1 MRLNYFRIMMRDI
14 TAALIVLAVFFVM
27 LGGASS
33 ANPPP
38 LGYSTTSDAGWCGD
52 QAKGDQ
58 HHAPCHACRADAV
71 TLPPA
76 PCVSERISVIS
87 SIFFDLSPGS
97 TEPGRSIRGSNTP
110 RAPPAIG

>member
-1 MRLNYFRIMMRDI
+1 MRLSYFRIMMRDF
-14 TAALIVLAVFFVM
+14 TAALLVLALFFVM
-27 LGGASS
+27 LGGAPS
-33 ANPPP
+33 ANPLP
-38 LGYSTTSDAGWCGD
+38 LGYSTTSDSGWCGD

-76 PCVSERISVIS
+76 PSVGERISVIS
-87 SIFFDLSPGS
+87 SIFFDLSPGE
-97 TEPGRSIRGSNTP
+97 TKPGRSIRGSNAP